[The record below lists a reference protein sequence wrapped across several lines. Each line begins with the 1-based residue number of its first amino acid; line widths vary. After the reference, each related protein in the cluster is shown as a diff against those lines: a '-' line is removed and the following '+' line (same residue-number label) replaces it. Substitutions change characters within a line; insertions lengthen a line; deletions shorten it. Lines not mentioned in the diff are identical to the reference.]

1 MLRSALIRLWRD
13 ERGTSLIEMTFIL
26 PMLVMLG
33 VGATDLAMCYARQL
47 AVQQA
52 ASRTMEF
59 AIAAGNKA
67 NFSATLKAE
76 GATAAN
82 VAAANVTI
90 DTWLECDGV
99 RQTDVNGSCAS
110 ASPARFASIT
120 ITDTYSWMFEQLVPS
135 WNNAPYSVP
144 LRGYAVVRIQ

>member
-1 MLRSALIRLWRD
+1 MLRSALFRLWRD

-59 AIAAGNKA
+59 AIAAGNQT
-67 NFSATLKAE
+67 NFAATLKAE
-76 GATAAN
+76 GAAAAN

-99 RQTDVNGSCAS
+99 RQADVNGSCAS
-110 ASPARFASIT
+110 SGPARFASIT